1 MQADTTESHVRRRTQ
16 EVNEFIFQLEKYTQ
30 SQNMLSDET
39 LATIDKYK
47 QEKKKYAIKD
57 KQKSKLYQIQEA
69 NRDDAIEEVQNEF
82 S

>member
-1 MQADTTESHVRRRTQ
+1 
-16 EVNEFIFQLEKYTQ
+16 
-30 SQNMLSDET
+30 MLSDET

-57 KQKSKLYQIQEA
+57 KQKSKLYQIQQA